1 MILCSE
7 IPPPSSNDN
16 GVLKGELSGVAQ
28 PTPHTCTADDQLLS
42 MEHGEHTAQTIK
54 DAQFKVYAN
63 MGHNLPDPI
72 IPQMVNDML
81 AHLRANPI

>member
-1 MILCSE
+1 
-7 IPPPSSNDN
+7 
-16 GVLKGELSGVAQ
+16 
-28 PTPHTCTADDQLLS
+28 